1 MDSAWSGGSC
11 DGAGADVIIHQAG
24 DFLGEWFFGEWF
36 LGEWK
41 VGRRIM
47 LVESLGVFRC
57 LVEYD

>member
-1 MDSAWSGGSC
+1 VDSARSGGSC
-11 DGAGADVIIHQAG
+11 NGAGADVIFHQAG
-24 DFLGEWFFGEWF
+24 GFLGEWFLGEWF

-41 VGRRIM
+41 VGGRIV